1 MAYYSIDHCRESM
14 VRILKGDPSETF
26 PDRASTAG
34 SGFIIRDDGYLI
46 TCHHVVYQLE
56 CLWVEYQDKPYKA
69 KWCEE
74 YSDPDVDIAILKIE
88 VQQAIAV
95 PIINP
100 SQLETSVTIYGF
112 PDKKYF
118 SGGYPVSGQDIQLST
133 TLDVLETYQNKT
145 VTGDRAWNILPQPRA
160 KFLSH
165 KIDTKVE
172 PGTSGGAVIAED
184 LGGIV
189 GIIQCS
195 NKSGDRQSYCIRWD
209 NITRQLEQL
218 NLEPK
223 QQVIRQFLEEIEE
236 KVKYLRLFHVPQERI
251 LLQEQYID
259 IQVTLE
265 RKFRHEFETMR
276 GYAESEMDNQR
287 IYALKGMGQE
297 KERTQVNWQEA
308 RKEHQRMVVL
318 ADPGMGKSTLL
329 KQEALT
335 VISRAKEQLE
345 GNEKTEKII
354 ITLLFRLSKLAES
367 KKTILERIFELLKE
381 EYGEQWDR
389 WDRQVS
395 FESLLR
401 EKLKAGTCLLLF
413 DALDEVPKEQRLGL
427 KERLNRFAKL
437 CPCTI
442 ILTSRIVGYDGSFVN
457 SGKDLEIVPFGREQ
471 TQKYIEYWFKNA
483 EGHLQDET
491 VSAEGLIAE
500 LEQKPQIQGLVQN
513 PLLLSLLCSLY
524 QTQGLI
530 LPARRTQVY
539 QQAVNYILKDWS
551 RENERKLQ
559 KKGWILAKIE
569 LLEFLAYRI
578 SCQNKE
584 VFRLEDV
591 RESLREY
598 LEDGKAID
606 FQKVTIADLLEELT
620 EEDGII
626 QKLSRDGNEYL
637 FLHRTFQ
644 EYLTAAYLKSEIAKN
659 QKQGIALVKEHLW
672 EYDWHETISLVAG
685 LLENPIPLLQSILRE
700 KDDIFKTLLLLA
712 GSCIVEC
719 KSISHPLIDKIIA
732 RIGQFWR
739 SYPNTEFIKSVL
751 ISLGKT
757 DHLQVIELLIAA
769 LNDSDESVRWSAA
782 DALGNIG
789 NERAVEALIA
799 ALNDSD
805 KSVRRRAANALGNI
819 GNERAVNALIAALND
834 SDGWVRKS
842 AANAL
847 GNIGNERAVNA
858 LIAALNDSDGWVI
871 IIRSAANALGKIG
884 NERAVNALIAAL
896 NNSDKYVRRSAVEA
910 LGKIGNE
917 RAVNA
922 LIAALNDSDG
932 SIRWSAA
939 NALGKIGNE
948 RAVNALIAALNDSDG
963 NVRMSAANAL
973 GKMGNER
980 AVEAL
985 IAALN
990 DSYESVRMSAADA
1003 LENIGNERAVNAL
1016 IAALNDSYEYVRMR
1030 AAEALGNIGNER
1042 AVNALIAAL
1051 NDSDRSVRMSAAEAL
1066 GNIGNER
1073 AVEALIAA
1081 LNDSDRNVRM
1091 RAAEALGNIGN
1102 ERAVNALIAAL
1113 NDSDGNVRMSAAN
1126 ALGKI
1131 DNPEILEK
1139 LIHNWQIDIYRYDIF
1154 PLARRFAVR
1163 YSRNNYPFIPVYPQF
1178 VRFSYSPLLAFT
1190 HRQLQRF
1197 KRFLKT

>member
-1 MAYYSIDHCRESM
+1 MAYYSIDRCRESM
-14 VRILKGDPSETF
+14 VRILKGDPSETL

-88 VQQAIAV
+88 IQQAIAV

-145 VTGDRAWNILPQPRA
+145 VTGDRAWNILPQPTA

-195 NKSGDRQSYCIRWD
+195 NKNGDRQTYCIRWD

-251 LLQEQYID
+251 LLQEQYIE

-276 GYAESEMDNQR
+276 GYAESEIDNQR

-354 ITLLFRLSKLAES
+354 IPLLFRLSKLAES

-389 WDRQVS
+389 WNRQVS

-401 EKLKAGTCLLLF
+401 EKLKAGTCLLLL

-427 KERLNRFAKL
+427 KERLNRFAKQY
-437 CPCTI
+437 PCAI

-457 SGKDLEIVPFGREQ
+457 SGKDVEIVPFGQEKTSQ
-471 TQKYIEYWFKNA
+471 YIEYWFKNA
-483 EGHLQDET
+483 EGYLQDET
-491 VSAEGLIAE
+491 VSAEGLMAE

-539 QQAVNYILKDWS
+539 QQAVNYILKNWS

-584 VFRLEDV
+584 VFQLEDV

-606 FQKVTIADLLEELT
+606 FQKVTPADLLEELT

-685 LLENPIPLLQSILRE
+685 LLEDPIPLLQSILRE

-719 KSISHPLIDKIIA
+719 KNISHPLIDKIIA
-732 RIGQFWR
+732 RIVRFWR
-739 SYPNTEFIKSVL
+739 SYPDAEFIESVL
-751 ISLGKT
+751 ISLGKIE
-757 DHLQVIELLIAA
+757 HLQVIELLIAA
-769 LNDSDESVRWSAA
+769 LNHSDEYVRRSAA
-782 DALGNIG
+782 DVLGKMG
-789 NERAVEALIA
+789 NERAVEP
-799 ALNDSD
+799 
-805 KSVRRRAANALGNI
+805 
-819 GNERAVNALIAALND
+819 
-834 SDGWVRKS
+834 
-842 AANAL
+842 
-847 GNIGNERAVNA
+847 
-858 LIAALNDSDGWVI
+858 
-871 IIRSAANALGKIG
+871 
-884 NERAVNALIAAL
+884 
-896 NNSDKYVRRSAVEA
+896 
-910 LGKIGNE
+910 
-917 RAVNA
+917 

-932 SIRWSAA
+932 SVRM
-939 NALGKIGNE
+939 
-948 RAVNALIAALNDSDG
+948 IAA
-963 NVRMSAANAL
+963 
-973 GKMGNER
+973 
-980 AVEAL
+980 
-985 IAALN
+985 
-990 DSYESVRMSAADA
+990 YA
-1003 LENIGNERAVNAL
+1003 LE
-1016 IAALNDSYEYVRMR
+1016 DM
-1030 AAEALGNIGNER
+1030 
-1042 AVNALIAAL
+1042 
-1051 NDSDRSVRMSAAEAL
+1051 
-1066 GNIGNER
+1066 
-1073 AVEALIAA
+1073 
-1081 LNDSDRNVRM
+1081 
-1091 RAAEALGNIGN
+1091 
-1102 ERAVNALIAAL
+1102 
-1113 NDSDGNVRMSAAN
+1113 
-1126 ALGKI
+1126 

-1139 LIHNWQIDIYRYDIF
+1139 LIQNWQIDIYRRDIF

-1190 HRQLQRF
+1190 HRQFQRF